1 MQQTTTPAMIQ
12 ASDVTHYYGP
22 YPAIQNVNFSV
33 RKGEVLGFLGPNG
46 AGKTTTMRILT
57 GFLPPS
63 RGAVSVDG
71 FDVVEKSLDVRRRVG
86 YLPETV
92 PLYTDMTVTGYLKY
106 MGTLRG
112 MPGARIRPRLAEV
125 IDVCR
130 LGDYRKTQIG
140 KLSKGFRQRVG
151 IAQAIMHRTGSA
163 GAGRTHHRHRPHPG
177 SRNPQP
183 HPGAGPAANRGFK
196 QPHPA
201 RSEYDLRAGA
211 HHPRGPHRGRGYAAK
226 PGPGAYKG
234 WSGWRWKWPARRP
247 KCCPRCKTS
256 AASSASPTAASRAVR
271 PTSSRPSRAATL
283 RDDISRTVIGNGWSL
298 RGMQLMG
305 MSLEENFPA
314 PHHPGGLVIMRTVR
328 AVAWKEIQIFF
339 LSPTAYIVGMIFL
352 ALAGF
357 FFSRDLGDPFPE
369 ATLSPFFQGAV
380 LIFILLAPA
389 LTDGA

>member
-63 RGAVSVDG
+63 RGSVSVDG

-151 IAQAIMHRTGSA
+151 IAQAIMHEPEVLVLDEPTIGIDPIQVVETRSLIQEL
-163 GAGRTHHRHRPHPG
+163 GRQQTVVLSSHILPEVSMICERVLIIHEGRIVAEDT
-177 SRNPQP
+177 PQNLAQ
-183 HPGAGPAANRGFK
+183 GLQGLERLEVEVAGPSAEVLPALQNISGVISVTHRSVQGRPAYIVQA
-196 QPHPA
+196 QP
-201 RSEYDLRAGA
+201 
-211 HHPRGPHRGRGYAAK
+211 GRD
-226 PGPGAYKG
+226 
-234 WSGWRWKWPARRP
+234 
-247 KCCPRCKTS
+247 
-256 AASSASPTAASRAVR
+256 
-271 PTSSRPSRAATL
+271 L

-305 MSLEENFPA
+305 MSLEE
-314 PHHPGGLVIMRTVR
+314 
-328 AVAWKEIQIFF
+328 
-339 LSPTAYIVGMIFL
+339 IFL
-352 ALAGF
+352 RLTT
-357 FFSRDLGDPFPE
+357 REDL
-369 ATLSPFFQGAV
+369 
-380 LIFILLAPA
+380 
-389 LTDGA
+389 